1 MIFKKYYSLII
12 KILSYL
18 KIDLFNLKYI
28 VIKLFKF
35 IFSIILLPIEI
46 LGDMIFSYKRL
57 FSFNI
62 SDPKKI
68 LIIKIDQM
76 GDVLFSTMLL
86 PLIKE
91 KYPQSEI
98 DYVINKKAEQILIAN
113 PHVNNIYYWQSFIL
127 NNVPG
132 RGKFSFISWKN
143 NLSTWRMLKQQKY
156 DIIINARSFI
166 PSGNLS
172 WKFLNPK
179 KLIAFNISQ
188 QSFLAD
194 NIVSYN
200 LYAEEWQNYL
210 NLLKPLG
217 INKIEGEPRSEF
229 YNISDCNIESE
240 NLAIISPI
248 SFNSER
254 SWSLEKWIKA
264 VKILIKKN
272 YLVILIGTREQKECL
287 EKIKGDT
294 NSLIF
299 IDSIPKLADLIKKAD
314 LFLGV
319 ESFPAH
325 LALTFKIKLFSV
337 VNTKLFYVSGKSKH
351 KIIDGRSMLSQ
362 FSNVKIIDLNEN
374 PEDVL

>member
-12 KILSYL
+12 KILSYI

-46 LGDMIFSYKRL
+46 LGDMIFSYKRF

-91 KYPQSEI
+91 KYPQSDI
-98 DYVINKKAEQILIAN
+98 DYVINKKAEQILINN
-113 PHVNNIYYWQSFIL
+113 PHINNIYYWQSFIL

-143 NLSTWRMLKQQKY
+143 NLSTWRILKKQKY

-287 EKIKGDT
+287 EKIKDDT

>member
-12 KILSYL
+12 KILSYI

-46 LGDMIFSYKRL
+46 LGDMIFSYKRF

-91 KYPQSEI
+91 KYPQSDI
-98 DYVINKKAEQILIAN
+98 DYVINKKAEQILINN
-113 PHVNNIYYWQSFIL
+113 PHINNIYYWQSFIL

-143 NLSTWRMLKQQKY
+143 NLSTWRILKKQKY

-166 PSGNLS
+166 PSSNLS

-179 KLIAFNISQ
+179 KLIAFDIGQ

-200 LYAEEWQNYL
+200 LYTEEWQNYL

-217 INKIEGEPRSEF
+217 INKVEGEPRSEF
-229 YNISDCNIESE
+229 YNLSDCNIESE

-287 EKIKGDT
+287 EKIKDDT

>member
-1 MIFKKYYSLII
+1 MIFKKYYSLMI
-12 KILSYL
+12 KILSYI

-35 IFSIILLPIEI
+35 IYSVILLPIEI

-143 NLSTWRMLKQQKY
+143 NLSTWRILKKQKY

-166 PSGNLS
+166 PSSNLS

-217 INKIEGEPRSEF
+217 INKVEGEPRSEF
-229 YNISDCNIESE
+229 YNLSDCNIEFE

-264 VKILIKKN
+264 VEILIKKK
-272 YLVILIGTREQKECL
+272 YQIILIGTKEQGEYL

-325 LALTFKIKLFSV
+325 LALTFNIKIFSV
-337 VNTKLFYVSGKSKH
+337 VNTKLFYVLGKSEQ

-362 FSNVKIIDLNEN
+362 FSNVKIIDLNEK